1 MIYFGHMKRGLVILI
16 PLLALVGFGCART
29 ATNDVTSECQK
40 AQYPFAC
47 VLDKAMA
54 AKDPSICAQIEREK
68 VMICVAGYEEII
80 GSKVACEDLKNPVSI
95 SDCKLARPIK

>member
-1 MIYFGHMKRGLVILI
+1 MKRGLVILI
-16 PLLALVGFGCART
+16 PLLALLGFGCAKKV
-29 ATNDVTSECQK
+29 ANDAKSGCEK

-54 AKDPSICAQIEREK
+54 AKDVSICTQVEREK
-68 VMICVAGYEEII
+68 VMTCVEGYEEII

-95 SDCKLARPIK
+95 SDCKLVRPTK